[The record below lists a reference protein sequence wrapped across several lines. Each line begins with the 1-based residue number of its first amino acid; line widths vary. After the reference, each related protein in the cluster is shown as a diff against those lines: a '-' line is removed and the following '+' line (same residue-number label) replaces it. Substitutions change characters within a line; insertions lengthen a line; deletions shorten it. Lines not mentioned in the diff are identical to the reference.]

1 MSMSDVLK
9 HCIALA
15 IAIAAESVFS
25 QQLQL
30 SDANSIEEIV
40 VTGSYVGRPNQT
52 DAIAPLNVIGHE
64 DFAALGVNEVS
75 DVVDRLPFNTGSQN
89 NPDAFT
95 QNLSTGT
102 TNVNLRGLGVGATL
116 VLINGRRQTPS
127 AITTDRG
134 DSFVDMSS
142 LPPLIAIDRLEILK
156 DGATAVYGSDA
167 VAGVVN
173 LITRENFYGLDLQAE
188 FQAATQYSQADRQ
201 ISGLFGT
208 GNDSTHLLAAF
219 SSLRR
224 DSVNAGGRR
233 LSTPTEDLSQSG
245 NPGSFLLPGRPNH
258 PIYGPL
264 WTSAFDGNR
273 NGVADALE
281 PMSAAVPQA
290 QLPLFADP
298 DCAAIAAH
306 DPRVVPGFV
315 ASAPSPSGA
324 IPIGLCRF
332 DFGDFYSLVPAE
344 TRHSGYVALR
354 SDLGQ
359 RLLGQLEYHVARN
372 QAERSNSPSFPF
384 STFPEVPATHP
395 DNPFGTEV
403 RYVGRL
409 QGSGGAATESLH
421 DSDTRRIAASLSS
434 EVNDAWRW
442 ELGIQ
447 HSVNEFV
454 VVATDVLADRFNL
467 AINGLGGSSCSV
479 EAGTGGGSGCL
490 YFNPF
495 GTALTGAGTP
505 NSGEL
510 LTHLSGLFHV
520 EAASELVTVDAV
532 VTGRWRNGGGIAIG
546 GQRRQEQLS
555 YRYDENTLRDNF
567 MFFTGSTDF
576 AGSRDILALFAEL
589 SLPLSDRLESQFAAR
604 VEDYGGGL
612 LSTDPKI
619 ALLWRP
625 HTSLAV
631 RTSYGSSFRAPS
643 LFQSAGTQTSLAE
656 LIDSRVGV
664 PQFFPVRARLNPSGD
679 ELRPERA
686 DTLHFSVTW
695 NPAAAFE
702 ISTAYW
708 AFDYDDVII
717 QQNPQAILDAARAGE
732 PQAKLQIERDSSSG
746 SLLRVDAYYDNA
758 ATLKTDGI
766 DLSVSYERETSRA
779 GILRAG
785 ATATRISSYDALDPQ
800 VGRINGAGRRNF
812 SNFATSVPTLRGN
825 LYVNWRK
832 GSHGVNFF
840 LNYIGSYLDDETQAG
855 RDAQP
860 LTRIDDYLTV
870 DAQYTLRTAT
880 DGSVTLSLGAMNLF
894 DATPPHVATNGGYDS
909 KVHDPRGRLLYAR
922 ARLAF

>member
-1 MSMSDVLK
+1 MPGVLK

-15 IAIAAESVFS
+15 ITSAAASVLS
-25 QQLQL
+25 QELQP
-30 SDANSIEEIV
+30 SDANTIEEIV
-40 VTGSYVGRPNQT
+40 VTGSYVGRPSQA

-64 DFAALGVNEVS
+64 DFTALGVNEIS
-75 DVVDRLPFNTGSQN
+75 DVVEKLPINTGSQN
-89 NPDAFT
+89 NTDAFT

-116 VLINGRRQTPS
+116 VLINGRRQAAS

-134 DSFVDMSS
+134 ESFVDMSS

-173 LITRENFYGLDLQAE
+173 VITRDNFYGLDLQAE
-188 FQAATQYSQADRQ
+188 LQAATQYSQADRQ

-208 GNDSTHLLAAF
+208 GNDNTHLLAAF

-224 DSVNAGGRR
+224 DSVSAGGRR
-233 LSTPTEDLSQSG
+233 LSTPTDDLSQSG
-245 NPGSFLLPGRPNH
+245 SPGSFLLPGRPNH

-264 WTSAFDGNR
+264 WTSAFDGDR

-281 PMSAAVPQA
+281 PMSAAVPYA

-298 DCAAIAAH
+298 DCALIAAR
-306 DPRVVPGFV
+306 DSRVVPGFV
-315 ASAPSPSGA
+315 VSAPSPSGV

-332 DFGDFYSLVPAE
+332 DFGDFYSLVPEEA
-344 TRHSGYVALR
+344 RHTGYLALR

-395 DNPFGTEV
+395 DNPFGTKV
-403 RYVGRL
+403 LYVGRL
-409 QGSGGAATESLH
+409 QGSGGAAAESLH
-421 DSDTRRIAASLSS
+421 DSDTRRISASLSR
-434 EVNDAWRW
+434 EVSDAWGW

-447 HSVNEFV
+447 RSENEYA
-454 VVATDVLADRFNL
+454 VVATDVLADRFDR
-467 AINGLGGSSCSV
+467 AINGLGGSSCSL
-479 EAGTGGGSGCL
+479 ETSDPGGSGCL

-495 GTALTGAGTP
+495 GTALTGTGTR
-505 NSGEL
+505 NSRAL
-510 LTHLSGLFHV
+510 LTHLSGLFQL

-532 VTGRWRNGGGIAIG
+532 LTKRWRNNGGIAIG
-546 GQRRQEQLS
+546 GQHRKERLS
-555 YRYDENTLRDNF
+555 YRYDQNTRRDNF
-567 MFFTGSTDF
+567 MFFTGNTDF
-576 AGSRDILALFAEL
+576 ASSRDVLALFAEL
-589 SLPLSDRLESQFAAR
+589 SLPIDDSLESQLAAR

-612 LSTDPKI
+612 HSTDPKI

-631 RTSYGSSFRAPS
+631 RASYGSSFRAPS

-656 LIDSRVGV
+656 LIDPRVGV
-664 PQFFPVRARLNPSGD
+664 PQCFPVRTRSSPTGE

-686 DTLHFSVTW
+686 ATLHFSANW
-695 NPAAAFE
+695 RPAVAFE
-702 ISTAYW
+702 ISAAYW

-717 QQNPQAILDAARAGE
+717 QQNPQAILNAESSDEPRARS
-732 PQAKLQIERDSSSG
+732 QIERDSLSG

-758 ATLKTDGI
+758 ATLETDGI
-766 DLSVSYERETSRA
+766 DLSVSYELEASPA

-785 ATATRISSYDALDPQ
+785 AIATRIFSYDALDPQ
-800 VGRINGAGRRNF
+800 VGRITGAGRRNF
-812 SNFATSVPTLRGN
+812 SNFATSVPALRGN
-825 LYVNWRK
+825 LYVNWRS
-832 GSHGVNFF
+832 GPHSVNLY

-860 LTRIDDYLTV
+860 MTRIDDYLTV
-870 DAQYTLRTAT
+870 DAQYNLRTAT

-894 DATPPHVATNGGYDS
+894 NARPPYVATNGGYDS

-922 ARLAF
+922 ARFAF